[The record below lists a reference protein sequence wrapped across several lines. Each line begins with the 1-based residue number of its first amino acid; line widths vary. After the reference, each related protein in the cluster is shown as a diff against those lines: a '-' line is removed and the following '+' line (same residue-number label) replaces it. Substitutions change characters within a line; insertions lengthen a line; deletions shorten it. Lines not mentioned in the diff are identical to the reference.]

1 MTFYVFQILVHG
13 ILILKLSLKNTF
25 LVLKVVIH
33 SLAFRGNRTVTVLS
47 MEMDKIFK
55 IFPDMLT

>member
-13 ILILKLSLKNTF
+13 ILMLNLLKNTF